1 MERVHKA
8 NLLVILACVLALS
21 VTTIMSYGMSAKSI
35 KGCGVLVATLVIVA
49 VANFLKISDF
59 AKALVIVLCPSY
71 AVLIY
76 SGLVNGNRIA
86 FLANFITLSMAA
98 RYFDKK
104 IIKYYAI
111 SFTATCVACLFI
123 NVKIIDQAFVG
134 AISKICLFA
143 ASAVLLYL
151 GTKFGE
157 KKTRQA
163 EAALCQVQ
171 ENTAVANRVA
181 FNLNREIVE
190 CGTQVEEVTSHA
202 QSVKTSAEQME
213 QVVDESSRAIQTVSE
228 KLNTAKEQID
238 KNYDYAQQLEQSFAE
253 VTQAVN
259 DGNKEAKTVQKSM
272 LEMSETVGQAS
283 DATAGLLEQMNTITG
298 I

>member
-98 RYFDKK
+98 RYFDNKN
-104 IIKYYAI
+104 
-111 SFTATCVACLFI
+111 LFI
-123 NVKIIDQAFVG
+123 CSKCSAFISWDKIW
-134 AISKICLFA
+134 
-143 ASAVLLYL
+143 
-151 GTKFGE
+151 GE
-157 KKTRQA
+157 KDKAGRSGTLPGA
-163 EAALCQVQ
+163 GKYSSCQPDC
-171 ENTAVANRVA
+171 
-181 FNLNREIVE
+181 F
-190 CGTQVEEVTSHA
+190 
-202 QSVKTSAEQME
+202 
-213 QVVDESSRAIQTVSE
+213 
-228 KLNTAKEQID
+228 
-238 KNYDYAQQLEQSFAE
+238 
-253 VTQAVN
+253 
-259 DGNKEAKTVQKSM
+259 
-272 LEMSETVGQAS
+272 
-283 DATAGLLEQMNTITG
+283 
-298 I
+298 

>member
-111 SFTATCVACLFI
+111 PFTATCVVCLFI
-123 NVKIIDQAFVG
+123 NVKIIDEAFVG

-171 ENTAVANRVA
+171 ENTAVANRIGILKYGRYLSLHSQNNA
-181 FNLNREIVE
+181 P
-190 CGTQVEEVTSHA
+190 
-202 QSVKTSAEQME
+202 QMCRTGRLIPL
-213 QVVDESSRAIQTVSE
+213 QKIRFFSRVSPF
-228 KLNTAKEQID
+228 QPQ
-238 KNYDYAQQLEQSFAE
+238 Y
-253 VTQAVN
+253 
-259 DGNKEAKTVQKSM
+259 
-272 LEMSETVGQAS
+272 
-283 DATAGLLEQMNTITG
+283 
-298 I
+298 

>member
-104 IIKYYAI
+104 ISSIMRFRLRRHVLY
-111 SFTATCVACLFI
+111 VCLLMLRLLMRHLLVQFQ
-123 NVKIIDQAFVG
+123 KFV
-134 AISKICLFA
+134 
-143 ASAVLLYL
+143 YL
-151 GTKFGE
+151 
-157 KKTRQA
+157 Q
-163 EAALCQVQ
+163 QVQ
-171 ENTAVANRVA
+171 C
-181 FNLNREIVE
+181 FYILGQNLGRKRQ
-190 CGTQVEEVTSHA
+190 GRQKRH
-202 QSVKTSAEQME
+202 SA
-213 QVVDESSRAIQTVSE
+213 RCRKIQRLPT
-228 KLNTAKEQID
+228 
-238 KNYDYAQQLEQSFAE
+238 
-253 VTQAVN
+253 
-259 DGNKEAKTVQKSM
+259 
-272 LEMSETVGQAS
+272 
-283 DATAGLLEQMNTITG
+283 GLLLI
-298 I
+298 

>member
-111 SFTATCVACLFI
+111 PFTATCVVCLFI
-123 NVKIIDQAFVG
+123 NVKILMRHLLVQFQKFV
-134 AISKICLFA
+134 
-143 ASAVLLYL
+143 YL
-151 GTKFGE
+151 
-157 KKTRQA
+157 Q
-163 EAALCQVQ
+163 QVQ
-171 ENTAVANRVA
+171 C
-181 FNLNREIVE
+181 FYILGQNLGRKRQ
-190 CGTQVEEVTSHA
+190 GRQKRH
-202 QSVKTSAEQME
+202 SA
-213 QVVDESSRAIQTVSE
+213 RCRKI
-228 KLNTAKEQID
+228 
-238 KNYDYAQQLEQSFAE
+238 QQLP
-253 VTQAVN
+253 T
-259 DGNKEAKTVQKSM
+259 
-272 LEMSETVGQAS
+272 
-283 DATAGLLEQMNTITG
+283 GLLLI
-298 I
+298 

>member
-111 SFTATCVACLFI
+111 SFTATSVACLFI
-123 NVKIIDQAFVG
+123 NVKIIDEAFVG

-143 ASAVLLYL
+143 ASAVLYIL
-151 GTKFGE
+151 GQNLGRK
-157 KKTRQA
+157 RQGR
-163 EAALCQVQ
+163 QK
-171 ENTAVANRVA
+171 R
-181 FNLNREIVE
+181 
-190 CGTQVEEVTSHA
+190 H
-202 QSVKTSAEQME
+202 SA
-213 QVVDESSRAIQTVSE
+213 RCRKI
-228 KLNTAKEQID
+228 
-238 KNYDYAQQLEQSFAE
+238 QQLP
-253 VTQAVN
+253 T
-259 DGNKEAKTVQKSM
+259 
-272 LEMSETVGQAS
+272 
-283 DATAGLLEQMNTITG
+283 GLLLI
-298 I
+298 

>member
-8 NLLVILACVLALS
+8 NLLVILACVLTMS
-21 VTTIMSYGMSAKSI
+21 VTTVMSYGMSTRTI
-35 KGCGVLVATLVIVA
+35 KGCGVLWATLIIVMI
-49 VANFLKISDF
+49 VQFLQVSD
-59 AKALVIVLCPSY
+59 Y

-76 SGLVNGNRIA
+76 SGLVNGNSIA
-86 FLANFITLSMAA
+86 FLANFITLCMAV

-123 NVKIIDQAFVG
+123 NVKIIEQAFVG

-171 ENTAVANRVA
+171 E
-181 FNLNREIVE
+181 I
-190 CGTQVEEVTSHA
+190 
-202 QSVKTSAEQME
+202 
-213 QVVDESSRAIQTVSE
+213 
-228 KLNTAKEQID
+228 
-238 KNYDYAQQLEQSFAE
+238 QQLP
-253 VTQAVN
+253 T
-259 DGNKEAKTVQKSM
+259 
-272 LEMSETVGQAS
+272 
-283 DATAGLLEQMNTITG
+283 GLLLI
-298 I
+298 

>member
-111 SFTATCVACLFI
+111 SFTATSVACLFI
-123 NVKIIDQAFVG
+123 NVKIIDEAFVG
-134 AISKICLFA
+134 AISKICLFCSKC
-143 ASAVLLYL
+143 SAFISWD
-151 GTKFGE
+151 KIWGE
-157 KKTRQA
+157 KDKAGRSGTLPGA
-163 EAALCQVQ
+163 GKYSSCQPDC
-171 ENTAVANRVA
+171 
-181 FNLNREIVE
+181 F
-190 CGTQVEEVTSHA
+190 
-202 QSVKTSAEQME
+202 
-213 QVVDESSRAIQTVSE
+213 
-228 KLNTAKEQID
+228 
-238 KNYDYAQQLEQSFAE
+238 
-253 VTQAVN
+253 
-259 DGNKEAKTVQKSM
+259 
-272 LEMSETVGQAS
+272 
-283 DATAGLLEQMNTITG
+283 
-298 I
+298 

>member
-104 IIKYYAI
+104 IIKHYAI
-111 SFTATCVACLFI
+111 PFTATCVVCLFI
-123 NVKIIDQAFVG
+123 NVKIIDEAFVG
-134 AISKICLFA
+134 AISKF
-143 ASAVLLYL
+143 VYL
-151 GTKFGE
+151 
-157 KKTRQA
+157 Q
-163 EAALCQVQ
+163 QVQ
-171 ENTAVANRVA
+171 C
-181 FNLNREIVE
+181 FYILGQNLGRKDKAGRS
-190 CGTQVEEVTSHA
+190 GTLPGA
-202 QSVKTSAEQME
+202 GKY
-213 QVVDESSRAIQTVSE
+213 SSCQP
-228 KLNTAKEQID
+228 D
-238 KNYDYAQQLEQSFAE
+238 CF
-253 VTQAVN
+253 
-259 DGNKEAKTVQKSM
+259 
-272 LEMSETVGQAS
+272 
-283 DATAGLLEQMNTITG
+283 
-298 I
+298 